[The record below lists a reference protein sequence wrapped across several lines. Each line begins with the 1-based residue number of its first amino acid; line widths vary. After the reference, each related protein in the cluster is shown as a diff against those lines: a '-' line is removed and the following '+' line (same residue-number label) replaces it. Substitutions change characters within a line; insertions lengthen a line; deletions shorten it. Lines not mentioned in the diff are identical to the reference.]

1 MICKKE
7 PMSMRKGDMLF
18 NVIHIMT
25 ARFIFTSRKNADCH
39 RKSFFNFNVLLNS
52 YMLYLFCL
60 LAIEYIY
67 KIKTDSVHHLKH
79 DFATVFSIKSH

>member
-1 MICKKE
+1 MIRKKE

-25 ARFIFTSRKNADCH
+25 ARFIFTSRKNADYH

-67 KIKTDSVHHLKH
+67 KIKTSFKTRFCHS
-79 DFATVFSIKSH
+79 FSIKSH